1 MQMQVRVPLV
11 SGGPPTLFLA
21 FVTCFLLFPRPL
33 AMTISIEEIIETKA
47 FAGPAMV
54 EIEGAFGA
62 SSVGELARREDLTK
76 VLRLG

>member
-1 MQMQVRVPLV
+1 M
-11 SGGPPTLFLA
+11 
-21 FVTCFLLFPRPL
+21 FPRPL

-62 SSVGELARREDLTK
+62 GSVDELARREDLMK